1 LRYKGRV
8 PSETRMSDITLYHND
23 MSVCSAKVRMAFA
36 EKGVAWQGV
45 HLDLR
50 AGDTQKPDY
59 VALNP
64 NQLVPT
70 LVHDGRV
77 IIESNIICEYI
88 DDAWPAPA
96 LRPANAYGRARM
108 RMRMKLLDDWVH
120 GACGTVS
127 LCIAFRQQFLRRSAA
142 ELKAYSDRLIDPAR
156 RERLKQALE
165 LGMDAPAFAPAV
177 QRLARLLADLDA
189 ALAETPW
196 LAGDDP
202 SLADIAYA
210 PYMIRFMQIG
220 FADLIEAR
228 PRLAAWA
235 NRLFE
240 RPSYKTGVEA
250 WLNPAALALFADERA
265 TASARIR
272 HLLAA

>member
-1 LRYKGRV
+1 
-8 PSETRMSDITLYHND
+8 MSTITLYHND

-59 VALNP
+59 VALNS

-70 LVHDGRV
+70 LVHDGRAV
-77 IIESNIICEYI
+77 IELNIICEYI
-88 DDAWPAPA
+88 DDAWPEPA
-96 LRPANAYGRARM
+96 LRPADAYRRARM

-127 LCIAFRQQFLRRSAA
+127 LCIAFRHQFLQRAPA
-142 ELKAYSDRLIDPAR
+142 EVKAYSDRLIDPAR

-177 QRLARLLADLDA
+177 QRLAKLIADIDTALAD
-189 ALAETPW
+189 TRW
-196 LAGDDP
+196 LASDSF

-210 PYMIRFMQIG
+210 PYMIRLMQVG
-220 FADLIEAR
+220 FADAVEAR
-228 PRLAAWA
+228 PRVAAWA

-240 RPSYKTGVEA
+240 RASYKAGVEA
-250 WLNPAALALFADERA
+250 WLNPSALQLFAEQRHAASERVR
-265 TASARIR
+265 RI
-272 HLLAA
+272 LAAAA

>member
-1 LRYKGRV
+1 M
-8 PSETRMSDITLYHND
+8 SEITLYHND

-50 AGDTQKPDY
+50 AGDTQKPGY

-77 IIESNIICEYI
+77 LIESNIICEYI
-88 DDAWPAPA
+88 DDAWPEPA
-96 LRPANAYGRARM
+96 LRPADAVQRARM

-120 GACGTVS
+120 GACGTIS
-127 LCIAFRQQFLRRSAA
+127 LCIAFRHQFLRRGA
-142 ELKAYSDRLIDPAR
+142 EAVKAYSDRLIDPAR

-165 LGMDAPAFAPAV
+165 LGMDAPAFSPAV
-177 QRLARLLADLDA
+177 QRLAKLIADIDA
-189 ALAETPW
+189 SLAETRW
-196 LAGDDP
+196 LASDGF

-210 PYMIRFMQIG
+210 PYMIRFMQVG
-220 FADLIEAR
+220 FADLVEAR
-228 PRLAAWA
+228 PRVAAWA

-240 RPSYKTGVEA
+240 RASYKTGIEA
-250 WLNPAALALFADERA
+250 WFNPAALQIFAEQRDA
-265 TASARIR
+265 ASGRVRRI
-272 HLLAA
+272 LAAAV